1 MNTYIHAYIHAYTAT
16 YMRQC
21 NAHHHKHKDKIL
33 NKQKE
38 DRQPPEHRAP
48 HARTNIVN
56 LLSHGAD
63 HSNQVK
69 QSTINNYERRS
80 ANGVH
85 VQPSHILMLLETLA
99 GTDFQV

>member
-1 MNTYIHAYIHAYTAT
+1 
-16 YMRQC
+16 MRQR
-21 NAHHHKHKDKIL
+21 NAYHYKHTDKIL
-33 NKQKE
+33 SKQKE

-63 HSNQVK
+63 HSNKVK
-69 QSTINNYERRS
+69 QSTINKYERRS
-80 ANGVH
+80 ANNGVH
-85 VQPSHILMLLETLA
+85 VQPSHVLMLLETLA